1 MRRITKLSTGPPL
14 TVGSADIRLGPR
26 SLHLHF
32 IVKYCTKL
40 ERVICNLTFLIFF
53 LYWYLCNYWYWF
65 YFTNT
70 KPRNLEIVYDDTNHT
85 ATLIVNRGLVNA
97 IGQYYITTLL
107 TILNLMEKT
116 NGCVTDCEKFTIITT
131 TNLIYILNILN

>member
-14 TVGSADIRLGPR
+14 TVGSAGMRLGPR

-53 LYWYLCNYWYWF
+53 YIDICVIIGIDFISQIQSL
-65 YFTNT
+65 
-70 KPRNLEIVYDDTNHT
+70 
-85 ATLIVNRGLVNA
+85 A
-97 IGQYYITTLL
+97 I
-107 TILNLMEKT
+107 
-116 NGCVTDCEKFTIITT
+116 
-131 TNLIYILNILN
+131 